1 MGSLAEQLINGV
13 SKIVMRRSRS
23 LDSVR
28 VAIMA
33 GTEQPKPTS
42 IGTKLAAGQ
51 SQLAERPIHDK
62 GHTRHI
68 AGVLQNREEEE
79 QRYNG
84 RQEAEYAANAVCDA
98 VYNERVNN
106 GIDLQAD
113 NPASSHEMQASTRTV
128 MRRTAMR
135 RSS

>member
-1 MGSLAEQLINGV
+1 
-13 SKIVMRRSRS
+13 MRRSRS

-28 VAIMA
+28 VAMMA

-42 IGTKLAAGQ
+42 IGTKL
-51 SQLAERPIHDK
+51 RPDSPSLRSGRSMIK
-62 GHTRHI
+62 RHTRHI

-84 RQEAEYAANAVCDA
+84 RQEAEYAANAVCDT

-106 GIDLQAD
+106 GVDLQGG
-113 NPASSHEMQASTRTV
+113 
-128 MRRTAMR
+128 
-135 RSS
+135 